1 VKCPG
6 CNNFIRK
13 DEIYCKDCMKKVLA
27 TQGKGDKHE
36 SI

>member
-27 TQGKGDKHE
+27 T
-36 SI
+36 